1 MKLFLFLFFLSLQ
14 IGAQAKSTDFIFEN
28 ETLSDFARRN
38 IVDKEIRYGNDINQ
52 FINDIKKWN
61 PKISNWNN
69 LKSGTQLYI
78 DYPYPE
84 YVPDANY
91 SKELLSNNFN
101 SEEKQKFSLFGFY
114 TSSVGNYSEKTSDQS
129 LKSGQN
135 FPITLGIG
143 ANLTNTQKIHFL
155 NGSIYWAKPT
165 SGEITGANDSG
176 TQKISIPGELGYN
189 LYYQYFFSETLT
201 GLYSGYD
208 FEDLNTFNT
217 DQLVLGDSVKNIS
230 NKIHYGTIGVSQSFL
245 FKSLMQSWKIS
256 FSKTLA
262 SETTGI
268 KKLEGYKYMLFL
280 SLRPEGKFNYNFL
293 FKHHE
298 LEGPTKLSINR
309 FGIGIGL
316 QFF

>member
-1 MKLFLFLFFLSLQ
+1 MKLFFLFLFFLS
-14 IGAQAKSTDFIFEN
+14 ANSTHAKMTDFISEN

-38 IVDKEIRYGNDINQ
+38 IVDKEIRYGTDLNS
-52 FINDIKKWN
+52 FIKDIKKWN
-61 PKISNWNN
+61 PKITNWAS

-91 SKELLSNNFN
+91 SKELISNNFN
-101 SEEKQKFSLFGFY
+101 SEERQKFSLFGSY
-114 TSSVGNYSEKTSDQS
+114 TSSIGNYSETTSDQS

-135 FPITLGIG
+135 FPFTLGIG
-143 ANLTNTQKIHFL
+143 ANLTNSKKVHFV

-189 LYYQYFFSETLT
+189 LYYQYFFTETLT
-201 GLYSGYD
+201 GIYSGYD

-230 NKIHYGTIGVSQSFL
+230 NKIHYGTIGISQSFL

-256 FSKTLA
+256 FSKSIV
-262 SETTGI
+262 SETTGV
-268 KKLEGYKYMLFL
+268 KKLEGYKYMVFF

-316 QFF
+316 QLF